1 MARKSRLVAAAGIAL
16 AVFSTAAS
24 TRADGICDPAGHFC
38 IHIDTTSASVCDLL
52 RLGELDPATCSVQD
66 ITRRERARS
75 ESPRPMRAL
84 TVRFDD
90 WWVLVMVTR
99 VGASGEVGPNEI
111 AATAQSFRTSLARE
125 VDSIDGFAE
134 PAVQRIH
141 DVQTVWFDSQVTRNG
156 GRAEE
161 IDVEVRAAD
170 ASYAISFHGPP
181 GARLHAFAE
190 TALATLDTLPATA
203 SHGPGEAISW
213 IVRGLVIAVVLAF
226 AGWWIGKRRKSTG
239 LDARDL
245 WPR

>member
-1 MARKSRLVAAAGIAL
+1 MARKNRLVAAAGIAL
-16 AVFSTAAS
+16 SVFSTAAS
-24 TRADGICDPAGHFC
+24 TQAEGICDAAGHFC
-38 IHIDTTSASVCDLL
+38 IHVDTTSASVCDLL
-52 RLGELDPATCSVQD
+52 RPGDLDPDTCSVQD
-66 ITRRERARS
+66 IKRRERARN

-90 WWVLVMVTR
+90 WWALVMVTR
-99 VGASGEVGPNEI
+99 VGLSGEVGPNEI

-134 PAVQRIH
+134 PTVRRVH
-141 DVQTVWFDSQVTRNG
+141 DVQTVWFDTQVTRNG

-190 TALATLDTLPATA
+190 SSLSTLDTLPAKA
-203 SHGPGEAISW
+203 SRGPGEAISW
-213 IVRGLVIAVVLAF
+213 IARGVVIAVVLAF
-226 AGWWIGKRRKSTG
+226 AGWWVGKRKKSAG
-239 LDARDL
+239 LEARDL

>member
-1 MARKSRLVAAAGIAL
+1 MARKNRLAAAAGIAL

-24 TRADGICDPAGHFC
+24 TQAEGICDAAGHFC
-38 IHIDTTSASVCDLL
+38 IHVDTTSASVCDLL
-52 RLGELDPATCSVQD
+52 RPGDLDPETCSVQD
-66 ITRRERARS
+66 ITRRQRARN

-99 VGASGEVGPNEI
+99 VGLSGEVGPTEI
-111 AATAQSFRTSLARE
+111 AATAQSFRASLARE

-134 PAVQRIH
+134 PTVRRIH
-141 DVQTVWFDSQVTRNG
+141 DVQTVWFDTQVTHSG

-170 ASYAISFHGPP
+170 ASYAISFHGSP

-190 TALATLDTLPATA
+190 SALGTLDTLPARA
-203 SHGPGEAISW
+203 SRGPGEAISW
-213 IVRGLVIAVVLAF
+213 IVRGLVIAVLLAF
-226 AGWWIGKRRKSTG
+226 AGWWVGKRKKGAG